1 MTGAYGSFHLD
12 DWRAKAHFHHRKTKL
27 KRSPYAYSVLCHIP
41 PFIRL
46 YCQRKVEM
54 SAFPP
59 DRIVRF
65 WLIDFRQGWSIFGL

>member
-1 MTGAYGSFHLD
+1 MCCVNTG
-12 DWRAKAHFHHRKTKL
+12 
-27 KRSPYAYSVLCHIP
+27 
-41 PFIRL
+41 
-46 YCQRKVEM
+46 CQRKVEM